1 MSMVARKAS
10 AFAAIALL
18 LPVATAPVFA
28 DQRTRFKALCSA
40 YSPFEPCEV
49 FLYSTGR
56 ITANIPRGYLD
67 ASRRSIKS
75 IDICDA
81 DVACKP
87 LMSENLEYV
96 WKDSR
101 VSPFTAVVDFRL
113 KYLNDF
119 SKVKTLLLRFYNRRA
134 AEDFGSKLLE
144 ISSGK
149 PQV

>member
-1 MSMVARKAS
+1 MSMVPRKAL
-10 AFAAIALL
+10 AFAAIAML
-18 LPVATAPVFA
+18 LPGAAAPVFA
-28 DQRTRFKALCSA
+28 DQRIRFKALCSS

-101 VSPFTAVVDFRL
+101 ISPFTAVVDFRL

-119 SKVKTLLLRFYNRRA
+119 SKSKTLLLRFYNRQA

-144 ISSGK
+144 VSTGK
-149 PQV
+149 PQL